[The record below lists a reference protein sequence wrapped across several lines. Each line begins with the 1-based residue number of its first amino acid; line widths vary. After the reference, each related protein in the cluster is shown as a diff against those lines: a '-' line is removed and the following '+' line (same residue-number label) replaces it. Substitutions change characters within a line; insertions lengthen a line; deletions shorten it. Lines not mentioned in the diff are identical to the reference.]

1 MTATSQAS
9 TDLVRVS
16 TDTVRARDK
25 VAFWADLV
33 CQHLVQVDCN
43 LVVEPEQFHAAISL
57 RKIDKINLSR
67 IVAGGQQVARTPQLM
82 AKADSEYFLVNI
94 QRSGNSGLQQDGR
107 LAALKPGDMAIY
119 TSSRRYDLSFN
130 EDFSQT
136 VLIFPADALRLKIPG
151 IDALTATVLNNQNP
165 AVQLFARMAD
175 NYFQTGFDALPLSA
189 VAYAGDALTQ
199 LFAATVAA
207 FSPTAE
213 TQISNLSAYH
223 LTRIKQYVVDHFR
236 DPALSVSAAS
246 QALGISPAHIH
257 RLFEGESQTFGAWL
271 WSCRLLSCKAELEN
285 YAKAHLAISEIA
297 FNNGFN
303 NSSHFSRAFRMKFGM
318 TPREIR
324 ERFMA
329 VMSERSWQN
338 AEESTKTLVRRAR

>member
-1 MTATSQAS
+1 MTAALQAS
-9 TDLVRVS
+9 TALVHVS
-16 TDTVRARDK
+16 TDAVRARDK

-43 LVVEPEQFHAAISL
+43 SVAEPEQFHAAISL

-67 IVAGGQQVARTPQLM
+67 IAAGGQQVARTPQLM

-94 QRSGNSGLQQDGR
+94 QRNGNSGLQQDGR
-107 LAALKPGDMAIY
+107 LATLKPGDMALY
-119 TSSRRYDLSFN
+119 TSARRYDLSFK

-151 IDALTATVLNNQNP
+151 IDALTATVLNSQNP

-175 NYFQTGFDALPLSA
+175 NYFQTEFDALPPSA

-213 TQISNLSAYH
+213 TQISNLALFH
-223 LTRIKQYVVDHFR
+223 LTRIRQYVTDHFR
-236 DPALSVSAAS
+236 DPALSMSTVS

-257 RLFEGESQTFGAWL
+257 RLFEGESQTFSAWL
-271 WSCRLLSCKAELEN
+271 WSCRLLACKAELEN
-285 YAKAHLAISEIA
+285 YAKVHLTIGEIA
-297 FNNGFN
+297 FSNGFN
-303 NSSHFSRAFRMKFGM
+303 NSSHFSRAFRVKFGI
-318 TPREIR
+318 TPREFR

-329 VMSERSWQN
+329 ATNERSWQKTG
-338 AEESTKTLVRRAR
+338 ESTKRLARRAR